1 MKTAKTLFQLQ
12 SVELELIGNKRRLR
26 EIEGQLEDNQT
37 VQAAKQELEQSEA
50 TLKPIKAQ
58 HNDIEHQIETNRQK
72 LTATESRLYS
82 GSVTNPKELQDM
94 QQEVESLKKW
104 RSEWDERLLVAME
117 ALEQAQAV
125 VDQSRSIYDAAIEAA
140 AAGNA
145 ELVAERERIITQ
157 SPLLEERRQ
166 EIAAELD
173 RETLDTYV
181 SLRRAK
187 GSRAVSPVEDD
198 ICSVC
203 RVAQLCSLIKELRAS
218 DDLVYC
224 SNCGRILV
232 YL

>member
-125 VDQSRSIYDAAIEAA
+125 VDQSRSVYDAAIEAA

-157 SPLLEERRQ
+157 NPLLEERRQ

-173 RETLDTYV
+173 RETLDIYV

-203 RVAQLCSLIKELRAS
+203 GVAQIGSLIKELRAS